1 MPSPASLRTAVP
13 ILIGASLMLSLSMGL
28 RQSLGIFVPPV
39 TRDLGLSIADMTLA
53 VAIQNVAW
61 GVVQPFTGALVARLG
76 FRPIMLTGALTYI
89 LGLLLMFWAN
99 GFLMIMLGAGI
110 CIGIALACLASSIS
124 MAVASRAVSGAHRSL
139 ALGMVSAAG
148 SLGAMVAAPIGQLLI
163 QGFDWRIGILG
174 FAVLAGGLLPA
185 VWLAGKVDRLPIAPL
200 AGNGLLG
207 EGQNGGEIIRRA
219 LRHGPFLIM
228 AGSYS
233 VCGMQLVFLTTHLP
247 SYLEICGM
255 DPMLS
260 AQALGLIGG
269 FNMLGSLF
277 YGWAGGRWNKRAL
290 LGKIYILRSLTLAAY
305 FVLPATPAST
315 LLFAAII
322 GFLWFGVVPLI
333 AGAISDMFGLRWQP
347 MLQGVAFLSHQLGS
361 FIGAYGGGLVYDLL
375 GSYNVAWKTGV
386 TLGLIAGIAQLCS
399 AWRRQDPPLAA
410 APA

>member
-1 MPSPASLRTAVP
+1 MPSSSSLRAALP

-61 GVVQPFTGALVARLG
+61 GVIQPFSGALVARLG
-76 FRPIMLTGALTYI
+76 FRPIMFAGALTYI
-89 LGLLLMFWAN
+89 VGLLLMYAAN
-99 GFLMIMLGAGI
+99 GFLMIMLGAGV
-110 CIGIALACLASSIS
+110 CIGVALACLASSIS

-139 ALGMVSAAG
+139 ALGLVSAIG

-163 QGFDWRIGILG
+163 QGFDWRMGVLG
-174 FAVLAGGLLPA
+174 FAVLAAGLLPA

-200 AGNGLLG
+200 STSVPG
-207 EGQNGGEIIRRA
+207 EDQNSRQIVRRA
-219 LRHGPFLIM
+219 LRHGPFLVM

-247 SYLEICGM
+247 SYLEVCGM

-260 AQALGLIGG
+260 AQALGLIGA

-277 YGWAGGRWNKRAL
+277 YGWAGGRWNKQVL
-290 LGKIYILRSLTLAAY
+290 LGKIYILRSLALAAY
-305 FVLPATPAST
+305 FILPATPAST
-315 LLFAAII
+315 LLFASVI

-333 AGAISDMFGLRWQP
+333 AGVIADMFGLRWQP
-347 MLQGVAFLSHQLGS
+347 MLQGVAFMSHQLGS
-361 FIGAYGGGLVYDLL
+361 FIGAYGGGLIYDLL

-386 TLGLIAGIAQLCS
+386 ALGLIAGIAQLCS
-399 AWRRQDPPLAA
+399 ALRRQDPPAVA